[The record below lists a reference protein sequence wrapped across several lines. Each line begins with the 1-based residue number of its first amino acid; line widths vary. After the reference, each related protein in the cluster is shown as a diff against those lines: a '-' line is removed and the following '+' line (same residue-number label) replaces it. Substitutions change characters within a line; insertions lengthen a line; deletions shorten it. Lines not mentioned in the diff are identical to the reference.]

1 MAPANIWWNA
11 AHRMLEIILKTL
23 PFFGLIG
30 CGWLAGRTGF
40 FTQEATGW
48 LTKFVY
54 YFALPAM
61 LFRFAALLEIEALF
75 QLNFILA
82 YLLGSLVVWGLA
94 MAVARARHLPLAEAG
109 MEAHCTITGNIG
121 FLGVPM
127 LIVLL
132 GPASVGPVM
141 MMLSID
147 LVLFTTLITVIVHLS
162 RQRRVS
168 VAALVPVL
176 RGIVANPMIVSM
188 VVGLSW
194 SALHLPMPAPLEEFM
209 AMLGSAATPG
219 ALFAIGAS
227 LVGRAA
233 TRAGTALWISLAKL
247 VLHPVAVGIAALAVF
262 RVEPFAAAVMI
273 SAAAL
278 PVAGNVYILARQFQ
292 VAPHRVSTA
301 ILFSTAASILTVP
314 AFIHWVTRS

>member
-1 MAPANIWWNA
+1 
-11 AHRMLEIILKTL
+11 MLEIFLKTL

-75 QLNFILA
+75 RLNFILA
-82 YLLGSLVVWGLA
+82 YLLGSLAVWGVA
-94 MAVARARHLPLAEAG
+94 MARARRLPLAEAG

-132 GPASVGPVM
+132 GPGSVGPVM
-141 MMLSID
+141 MMLTID
-147 LVLFTTLITVIVHLS
+147 LVVFTTLITIIVHLS
-162 RQRRVS
+162 RQRRAS
-168 VAALVPVL
+168 VGTLAPIL

-194 SALHLPMPAPLEEFM
+194 SALRLPMPAPLDEFM

-227 LVGRAA
+227 LVGRGA

-247 VLHPVAVGIAALAVF
+247 ILHPVAVGIAALAVF
-262 RVEPFAAAVMI
+262 KVEPFAAAVMI

-278 PVAGNVYILARQFQ
+278 PVAGNVYILARQFE

-314 AFIHWVTRS
+314 AFIHWVTRG

>member
-1 MAPANIWWNA
+1 
-11 AHRMLEIILKTL
+11 MLEIFLKTL

-30 CGWLAGRTGF
+30 CGWFAGRTGF

-61 LFRFAALLEIEALF
+61 LFRFAASLEVETLF
-75 QLNFILA
+75 RLNFILA
-82 YLLGSLVVWGLA
+82 YLLGSLAVWGLA
-94 MAVARARHLPLAEAG
+94 MAVASYRGLPLAEAG
-109 MEAHCTITGNIG
+109 MEAHCSMTGNTG

-127 LIVLL
+127 LVVLL
-132 GPASVGPVM
+132 GPASVGPVL
-141 MMLSID
+141 MMLTID
-147 LVLFTTLITVIVHLS
+147 LVVFTTLITVIVQIS
-162 RQRRVS
+162 RQGRVS
-168 VAALVPVL
+168 VAALAPIL

-188 VVGLSW
+188 LLGLAW
-194 SALHLPMPAPLEEFM
+194 SALHLPMPAPLEEFL

-233 TRAGTALWISLAKL
+233 TRVGTALWISFAKL
-247 VLHPVAVGIAALAVF
+247 VLHPIAVGIAALAVF
-262 RVEPFAAAVMI
+262 GVEPFAAAVMI

-278 PVAGNVYILARQFQ
+278 PVAGNVYILARQFE

-314 AFIHWVTRS
+314 AFIHWVTGG